1 MTSTLISEI
10 ALRLINKTLRLNS
23 NNFLGLMD
31 QAILNSQLGNKS
43 YAIKVVRNA
52 YTLFRNDAEKIQ
64 YIKSV
69 EKFIQKQK

>member
-1 MTSTLISEI
+1 
-10 ALRLINKTLRLNS
+10 
-23 NNFLGLMD
+23 MD